1 MFRRHLYLIGILL
14 CFGCGLNPGGGPI
27 GPDSSF
33 TMPDANIWQQP
44 EDTQTNTDIDELVL
58 DIASIS
64 PDRGSIAGLES
75 VQISGVGFVPGS
87 KVYFGGVESPQVY
100 IQGEVQIT
108 ALTPPHPRGTVD
120 VEVVRPSGL
129 SAILEGGFTFEAEIN
144 VMQVEPVWGSSDG
157 GTALTI
163 HGSGFSEGAYVLI
176 GDRVSPSVEVVDTN
190 TILAVSPVGDP
201 GPADVFVSIQ
211 GQVGRLKTGFL
222 YVEEPDIEAV
232 QPNYGPQDGG
242 TPVQVYGTGLNHPQL
257 SFDFGPNAANDI
269 NSETTPVE
277 ATTPPANATGS
288 VPLLAHTPYGGV
300 FHPNAFIYIDP
311 NETTPGIVQ
320 AIPTRGPTSGG
331 TEIDIILQGVT
342 DLNGV
347 EAYIGEVQADI
358 LGQTG
363 DGHRLTVRAP
373 SGEQGSVDIRLVLD
387 ETEIVLP
394 GGFTYYV
401 PLRVDSITPV
411 EGPQAGGTEV
421 EIEGGGF
428 FNDVQVR
435 FGAMPA
441 PAIEQIDFNR
451 LVVETPP
458 GAPGFVDVVLTQD
471 HQEIVLKD
479 GFEYKASG
487 LQVFLMHPN
496 RGSRAGGTY
505 FRIVGAGFHPGTRV
519 FIGDREAFIELD
531 GSQRITGFSPRGIP
545 GFADVRITSGGQ
557 SLLLERGWLYFDP
570 AAYLTG
576 TWGDPVDEAVNVTVL
591 EAMTGDPVMGAFVT
605 LGHDP
610 STPFQGLTDLNG
622 QITLSGPGL
631 VGPVVMTAAKSG
643 YTAFTI
649 AKFDAENATV
659 HLYRLNPPSPGQ
671 PPPVD
676 NLDPGAVQGQ
686 VFGLGKYVVIPPG
699 ECEEVVFDP
708 ESGVPL
714 CGSCIDDGDCNGGF
728 CVEDESNQKYC
739 TRGCTNDEDC
749 PAQFVCSSFG
759 WSEPRCLP
767 TPGIKE
773 IRCYVAPSSIFAAE
787 PEYLPGGIVGD
798 QGVFEFEAR
807 LGDVAIVCEGGVLDS
822 VTGVFTPLV
831 MGLQRHA
838 FVLPNETTI
847 DLNIHLN
854 IPLRGSMN
862 LRLGNPL
869 SPEQFPYRS
878 IRGYLD
884 LGSDGVVPIG
894 NLIPQDEIGE
904 RYIIDGLPEALSGDL
919 EDAKLTFYA
928 ELKTGENVM
937 LPSAEI
943 LLNELNP
950 NEFLHHVMLVR
961 NTSGEYETK
970 SIGKTADLNASAQN
984 DQHTFVVGANG
995 SILRYNGVTLGIQS
1009 SPTGQNLNDVVA
1021 HDDNVFYAVG
1031 DTGTILHFDGF
1042 SWATLSSP
1050 VTKDLYGIAR
1060 TTTAVWAVGDG
1071 IILKGTES
1079 GFFIEG
1085 TSFSETL
1092 NDVAC
1097 NDYDTC
1103 RAVGED
1109 GTVYANLGASWFKE
1123 SFPTDDQLLAI
1134 DSHQDRF
1141 VVTGVRGLVAIRD
1154 AGDGWQILPP
1164 PTYDSVNAVF
1174 IMDDNRVVVGGPLGQ
1189 LYVWDGT
1196 SWESLHDED
1205 HLLGIRVLA
1214 GNRTTYPELILGHH
1228 EIYMGPLLD
1237 LPIMDIP
1244 TLSIPLARQPYLSW
1258 MIPESPLEGRNYI
1271 RLFDA
1276 SGFPMW
1282 QIITPQLDELN
1293 LPDLT
1298 SMANIVVLVP
1308 GNGSMRFIRSLA
1320 PDFNISSFST
1330 KDLSIYDRHSWC
1342 TFHET
1347 FSVE

>member
-1 MFRRHLYLIGILL
+1 MFRRHLYLFSILFCFSCGINA
-14 CFGCGLNPGGGPI
+14 GDGLI

-44 EDTQTNTDIDELVL
+44 DTTQPPPDGNELVL
-58 DIASIS
+58 DITSIS

-75 VQISGVGFVPGS
+75 VQISGLGFAPGT

-100 IQGEVQIT
+100 VQGEVQIT
-108 ALTPPHPRGTVD
+108 ALTPPHPRGAVD
-120 VEVVRPSGL
+120 VEIVRPSGL
-129 SAILEGGFTFEAEIN
+129 SATLDGGFTFEAEIE
-144 VMQVEPVWGSSDG
+144 VSKVEPVWGRTDG

-163 HGSGFSEGAYVLI
+163 HGSGFGPGAYVLV

-190 TILAVSPVGDP
+190 TILAVSPVGVL
-201 GPADVFVSIQ
+201 GPADVFVSIE
-211 GQVGRLKTGFL
+211 GQVGRLKAGFL
-222 YVEEPDIEAV
+222 YVEEPRIETV
-232 QPNYGPQDGG
+232 SPNYGLLSGG

-257 SFDFGPNAANDI
+257 SLDFGPNAAVFID
-269 NSETTPVE
+269 SLATPVE
-277 ATTPPANATGS
+277 ATTPAANASGP

-300 FHPNAFIYIDP
+300 FHPNAFVYLDP
-311 NETTPGIVQ
+311 SGTNPEILQ

-331 TEIDIILQGVT
+331 TEIDIIVQGIE
-342 DLNGV
+342 DLNNV
-347 EAYIGEVQADI
+347 EAYIGSVKADV
-358 LGQTG
+358 LGQTA
-363 DGHRLTVRAP
+363 DGHSLTVRAP
-373 SGEQGSVDIRLVLD
+373 AAEQGPADITLVQG
-387 ETEIVLP
+387 ETEIVLL

-401 PLRVDSITPV
+401 PLRLDSISPY

-421 EIEGGGF
+421 EIQGDGF
-428 FNDVQVR
+428 FNDIQVR

-441 PAIEQIDFNR
+441 PAVEQIDFNR
-451 LVVETPP
+451 LVVQTPP
-458 GAPGFVDVVLTQD
+458 GAPGFVDVVLTQGQ
-471 HQEIVLKD
+471 QEATLEN

-505 FRIVGAGFHPGTRV
+505 FRIVGAGFSPGTRV

-545 GFADVRITSGGQ
+545 GFADVRISSGGQ
-557 SLLLERGWLYFDP
+557 SLLLERAWLYFDP

-605 LGHDP
+605 IGHDP

-631 VGPVVMTAAKSG
+631 VGPVVMTAAKTG
-643 YTAFTI
+643 YTAYTI

-686 VFGLGKYVVIPPG
+686 VFGLGKYIIIPPG
-699 ECEEVVFDP
+699 ECEEVIFDP

-773 IRCYVAPSSIFAAE
+773 VRCYTAPSSIFAGD
-787 PEYLPGGIVGD
+787 PNYLPGGLVGD

-807 LGDVAIVCEGGVLDS
+807 LGDVAIVCEGGVLDPI
-822 VTGVFTPLV
+822 TDVFTPLV

-847 DLNIHLN
+847 NLNIHLN
-854 IPLRGSMN
+854 IPLRGTMN

-869 SPEQFPYRS
+869 PVDQFPYRS

-884 LGSDGVVPIG
+884 LGSDGVIPIG
-894 NLIPQDEIGE
+894 KLLPQDEVGE
-904 RYIIDGLPEALSGDL
+904 RYIVEGLPEALSGDL
-919 EDAKLTFYA
+919 EDAGLIFYA

-943 LLNELNP
+943 LLDNLNP
-950 NEFLHHVMLVR
+950 DEFLHHVMLVR
-961 NTSGEYETK
+961 NSSGEYETK
-970 SIGKTADLNASAQN
+970 SIGKTDDLNASAQN
-984 DQHTFVVGANG
+984 DQHTFIVGANG
-995 SILRYNGVTLGIQS
+995 SILRYNGLTLSIQS
-1009 SPTGQNLNDVVA
+1009 SPTGQNLNDAVA
-1021 HDDNVFYAVG
+1021 HDDNTFYAVG
-1031 DTGTILHFDGF
+1031 DTGTLLHFDGY
-1042 SWATLSSP
+1042 SWATLPSP
-1050 VTKDLYGIAR
+1050 VTNNLNGVAR
-1060 TTTAVWAVGDG
+1060 TSTAVWAVGDG

-1085 TSFSETL
+1085 TSFSESLTG
-1092 NDVAC
+1092 VAC
-1097 NDYDTC
+1097 NDSDIC
-1103 RAVGED
+1103 RAVGDD
-1109 GTVYANLGASWFKE
+1109 GTVYTHLGASWFKE
-1123 SFPTDDQLLAI
+1123 GFPADEQLLAI
-1134 DSHQDRF
+1134 DSSPDRF
-1141 VVTGVRGLVAIRD
+1141 AVTGVRGLVAIRD
-1154 AGDGWQILPP
+1154 VGSGWQLLPP
-1164 PTYDSVNAVF
+1164 PTYDSLHAVF

-1189 LYVWDGT
+1189 LYVWDDV
-1196 SWESLHDED
+1196 SWQSLHQED

-1214 GNRTTYPELILGHH
+1214 GSRESYPELVLGHH

-1237 LPIMDIP
+1237 LPIMEIP
-1244 TLSIPLARQPYLSW
+1244 TLSIPLSRQPYLSW
-1258 MIPESPLEGRNYI
+1258 IIPESPLEGQNYI

-1298 SMANIVVLVP
+1298 SMADIVVLVP
-1308 GNGSMRFIRSLA
+1308 GNGSMRFIRSLS
-1320 PDFNISSFST
+1320 PDFSIDSFST
-1330 KDLSIYDRHSWC
+1330 KDMSIYDRHSWT
-1342 TFHET
+1342 TFHQT